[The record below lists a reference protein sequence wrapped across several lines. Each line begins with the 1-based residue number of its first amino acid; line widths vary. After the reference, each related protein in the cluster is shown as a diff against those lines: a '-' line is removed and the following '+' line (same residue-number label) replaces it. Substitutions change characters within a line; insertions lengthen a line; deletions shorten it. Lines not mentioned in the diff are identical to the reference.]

1 MRDDA
6 GLFSREEVLAGLPAR
21 RARTLVYL
29 IEKAAARLRLDREV
43 PTMALGGERSAEAR
57 GLAWIEAFA
66 LDEEPSGP
74 LTAQDIEA
82 AAGRWAS
89 LVPRSA
95 EIRAA
100 TARLLSERYQLD
112 RRRMRGL
119 RAALGL
125 DFEEVAAAFEHQTG
139 QPLHSI
145 WARTGPLEEL
155 RWLATAPGR
164 WLERTTAFRSAA
176 ALTFLTSLGQSVLI
190 VPISVAIVG
199 PVAAVASI
207 LVIGLFALSATAAVG
222 EATTRN
228 GEVRFR
234 GGFFGRLATS
244 SLGAAA
250 GTVPGLL
257 GVLGTALQSLSAF
270 IGLSLLLSLTTS
282 TPAALWVAVLATA
295 TIAIPLVWRRTASF
309 GGLLAFGLANVALL
323 TALSVVVLISATSA
337 GDLDAPSL
345 APPDHIGIGAALGV
359 IIGVL
364 LTTYADPVYT
374 VQIGRVVLPHDAD
387 GIGYVRG
394 SVLGMAAFVAVTL
407 VFSAVVLLVV
417 PAGELAGENGSALD
431 AVSEDFGLVAIILAT
446 LIGVGLFGIRLY
458 GNGIALFD
466 FIAERLPGRPAR
478 RVLLQAGGER
488 VLLARSDAD
497 RTNIGLAYRGMREG
511 RPLIAVA
518 ASSESGDAARAL
530 PSPGESTT
538 MSVDGETLDV
548 EVIEADETTLRLAIA
563 TDLTISYDGD
573 PLAAGP
579 GVAETLLDEGPASR
593 LSAWLLREG
602 GGTAEAAAQR
612 FRWSPREAR
621 EQLDKL
627 VADGRAVV
635 EEGGRFVPR
644 MTAQRRHGGLS
655 EDVWSRLGV
664 APTGDSTGQESEAS
678 VGIVT
683 RLLTSPAPRMVLCS
697 LPTASLAALSAALIT
712 AGSASVTAPYRIGG
726 VIAFA
731 TISGVLPPMLLL
743 AARRRSDVAGAGGGG
758 ILVGRVLMVLMAVGA
773 IAVLV
778 LHTTILWTNPVER
791 AAAALA
797 TVFAFASMIF
807 AVRHGSFRP
816 AALVELR
823 QSREGEPVRVLAEES
838 GRSLET
844 EISPIG
850 RERGAPP
857 EFTLDEAS
865 DGLTIRGRTAQAEE
879 LRISALRV
887 DPTGVATALPLTAEP
902 GGPVQETAGAQE
914 PGPVHL
920 DERGGT
926 ASFPIRGDW
935 AVILRSEKQL
945 GSRGARRGEAQSE
958 P

>member
-1 MRDDA
+1 M
-6 GLFSREEVLAGLPAR
+6 G
-21 RARTLVYL
+21 
-29 IEKAAARLRLDREV
+29 
-43 PTMALGGERSAEAR
+43 
-57 GLAWIEAFA
+57 
-66 LDEEPSGP
+66 
-74 LTAQDIEA
+74 
-82 AAGRWAS
+82 
-89 LVPRSA
+89 
-95 EIRAA
+95 
-100 TARLLSERYQLD
+100 
-112 RRRMRGL
+112 GL

-125 DFEEVAAAFEHQTG
+125 DSEEVAAAFERQTG
-139 QPLHSI
+139 RPLHSI
-145 WARTGPLEEL
+145 WSRTGPLEEL

-257 GVLGTALQSLSAF
+257 GVVGTALQSLSAF

-323 TALSVVVLISATSA
+323 AALSVVVLISATSA

-345 APPDHIGIGAALGV
+345 APPDHIGIEAALGV

-394 SVLGMAAFVAVTL
+394 SVLGMAAFVVVTL

-431 AVSEDFGLVAIILAT
+431 AVSEAFGPLAITLAT

-466 FIAERLPGRPAR
+466 FVAERLPGRPAR
-478 RVLLQAGGER
+478 RVLLHAGGER

-497 RTNIGLAYRGMREG
+497 RTNIALAYRGIREG
-511 RPLIAVA
+511 RPLIALS

-530 PSPGESTT
+530 PSPGETT
-538 MSVDGETLDV
+538 AISVDGETLDL

-579 GVAETLLDEGPASR
+579 GVAETLLDEGQASR

-602 GGTAEAAAQR
+602 GGTAKAAAQR

-621 EQLDKL
+621 EQLEKL

-644 MTAQRRHGGLS
+644 MTAQRRHSGVS
-655 EDVWSRLGV
+655 EDVWSRLGL
-664 APTGDSTGQESEAS
+664 APTGDSSGQESEAS

-683 RLLTSPAPRMVLCS
+683 RMLTSPAPRMVLCS
-697 LPTASLAALSAALIT
+697 LPTASLAVLSAALIA

-797 TVFAFASMIF
+797 TAFAFASMVF

-838 GRSLET
+838 GRPLET
-844 EISPIG
+844 EISPMG

-887 DPTGVATALPLTAEP
+887 DPTGVATALPLIAEP
-902 GGPVQETAGAQE
+902 GPGLETAGAQE
-914 PGPVHL
+914 PGPVRL

-926 ASFPIRGDW
+926 ASLPVRKDW
-935 AVILRSEKQL
+935 GLILRSRTRSRSL
-945 GSRGARRGEAQSE
+945 GPGGPRPEA
-958 P
+958 